1 MSEEVPSTPVATP
14 DSAVAAQP
22 EPSQATAD
30 LSVPTGGAAAV
41 PAGAP
46 AVTSADDPWPTV
58 EWDSWNGSVDT
69 LPEQYHE
76 TVRGVRGYFE
86 RDFSDRAEE
95 ISNLRSM
102 YAAML
107 SEEEDPRIGQ
117 LTNQLSSLQDKYEKE
132 QIQYKELQERLSSTE
147 NRAVE
152 EYVDRF
158 WKDHADLSED
168 KEKLQVF
175 SQFLLEKNDYGG
187 MWDAYVAAELMA
199 FPPEIIQVAVDA
211 KKDGVSDQYALK
223 LAKARAELEEVRAQ
237 PTGPSPEEVAAAQAK
252 AQAEAKAKA
261 PRTGAKIT
269 NGATRSSRPQVAKKS
284 VNDADSLDEMRLLA
298 ARRAFS
304 VHGGGRR

>member
-1 MSEEVPSTPVATP
+1 VSEEVPSTPVATP